1 MVQCMVEEV
10 EAAQGVEHG
19 FWALWEAYARLAWAM
34 LHLEQAVFGSVS
46 VMVNSLC
53 LCASDGTCSFWCM
66 FCQHLLTLS
75 RNRYII
81 DRGTISNM

>member
-46 VMVNSLC
+46 GV
-53 LCASDGTCSFWCM
+53 DG
-66 FCQHLLTLS
+66 
-75 RNRYII
+75 
-81 DRGTISNM
+81 